1 MEIPNKL
8 GKYEIKHAI
17 GRGSMGV
24 VYEGFDPFSNR
35 KVAVKVAITEALKD
49 PEQGERY
56 RTMFFNEAY
65 TAGMLKHPNIVEI
78 IDAGADDDICY
89 IVMELVEGG
98 QTLKPYCKPDNLLSL
113 QKVIEITFKCA
124 KALDYAHR
132 QGVVHRDIKPTNLL
146 LTKDLDVKIGDFS
159 IAHMA
164 SQEDTHTMPM
174 GFIGSPRYMSP
185 EQVQEE
191 TISNQTDLFSLGI
204 IMYEL
209 LTGKHPFNTD
219 SFSRL
224 IFKII
229 NEQQAPMRGIRV
241 DLPEILD
248 KIVYHALQKDIKK
261 RYKMGM
267 DFAADLSL
275 AFDYLDSTEEQVDL
289 KQRYEEVK
297 SLDFFRD
304 FSEAQIWEIMGACHW
319 QIFNK
324 DNAIIKQGEI
334 DDSFF
339 IIISGDVRIQRDG
352 VKIGYLKAG
361 DCFGEMGYLAKT
373 ERTAEVIAN
382 DRVSVMKIN
391 DSAMQQVSKDC
402 QLFFSKMFIATL
414 IKRLDETSALLVN
427 QNA

>member
-1 MEIPNKL
+1 MELPEKL
-8 GKYEIKHAI
+8 GKYEIHHAI
-17 GRGSMGV
+17 GRGSMGI
-24 VYEGFDPFSNR
+24 VYEGFDPFSHR

-49 PEQGERY
+49 PEAGDRY

-78 IDAGADDDICY
+78 IDAGTEDDICY

-98 QTLKPYCKPDNLLSL
+98 ETLKPYCKPDNLLPIK
-113 QKVIEITFKCA
+113 QVIEIVFKCA

-132 QGVVHRDIKPTNLL
+132 NGIVHRDIKPTNILL
-146 LTKDLDVKIGDFS
+146 SKDFDIKIGDFS

-164 SQEDTHTMPM
+164 SLEKTDTMPM

-185 EQVQEE
+185 EQVQEDMVG
-191 TISNQTDLFSLGI
+191 NQTDLFSLGI

-209 LTGKHPFNTD
+209 LTGKHPFSTD

-248 KIVYHALQKDIKK
+248 KIVYHAMQKDIKK

-289 KQRYEEVK
+289 QERYQEVK
-297 SLDFFRD
+297 KLDFFKD
-304 FSEAQIWEIMGACHW
+304 FTEAQIWEIMGSCHW
-319 QIFNK
+319 QVFNEG
-324 DNAIIKQGEI
+324 NAIIKQGEI

-339 IIISGDVRIQRDG
+339 IIISGTVNILRDETN
-352 VKIGYLKAG
+352 IGELKAG
-361 DCFGEMGYLAKT
+361 DCFGEMGYLAK
-373 ERTAEVIAN
+373 EKRTAKVVAK
-382 DRVSVMKIN
+382 DKVSVMKIN

-414 IKRLDETSALLVN
+414 IKRLDETSGLLVK
-427 QNA
+427 QRS

>member
-1 MEIPNKL
+1 MEIPDKL

-24 VYEGFDPFSNR
+24 VYEGFDPFANR

-49 PEQGERY
+49 PEAGERY
-56 RTMFFNEAY
+56 RAMFFNEAY

-78 IDAGADDDICY
+78 IDAGTDDDICY

-98 QTLKPYCKPDNLLSL
+98 KTLKPYCKPDNLLPL
-113 QKVIEITFKCA
+113 KKVIEIVFKCA

-146 LTKDLDVKIGDFS
+146 LTADFDIKIGDFS
-159 IAHMA
+159 IAHMT
-164 SQEDTHTMPM
+164 SQEDTNTMPM

-191 TISNQTDLFSLGI
+191 AIGNQTDLFSLGI

-229 NEQQAPMRGIRV
+229 NEQQAPMRGVRV

-289 KQRYEEVK
+289 KERYQEVR

-324 DNAIIKQGEI
+324 GNAIIQQGEI

-339 IIISGDVRIQRDG
+339 IMISGDVSIQRDG
-352 VKIGYLKAG
+352 VKIGELTSG
-361 DCFGEMGYLAKT
+361 DCFGEMGYLAKK

-402 QLFFSKMFIATL
+402 QLFFSKMFISTL
-414 IKRLDETSALLVN
+414 IKRLDETSALLVD
-427 QNA
+427 QNT